1 MAFSISDELFDF
13 TFSRWRVR
21 SMNASEVRY
30 IVWPHGKFLSH
41 YKTSCSR
48 SNYSSVLILFSVL
61 IIPFYKR
68 KSLGD
73 YT

>member
-1 MAFSISDELFDF
+1 
-13 TFSRWRVR
+13 
-21 SMNASEVRY
+21 MNASEVRY